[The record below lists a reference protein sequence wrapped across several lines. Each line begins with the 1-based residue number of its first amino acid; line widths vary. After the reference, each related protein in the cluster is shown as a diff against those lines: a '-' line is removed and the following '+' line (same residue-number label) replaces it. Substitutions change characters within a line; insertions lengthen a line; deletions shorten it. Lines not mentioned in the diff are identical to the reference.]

1 MPVASAAV
9 QPPIWTARPSP
20 PGSRGSP
27 EPHQTPRC
35 FCGRG
40 KSLRSLSPSE
50 GLVPPW
56 PRARGSAQDPLCGPS
71 WCGGGEQ
78 PEPTRPQNLRLW
90 VSLAWRGAGGAWL
103 GTRGC
108 LPTATSRCKAP
119 SLLPG
124 VCPGDAKGR
133 RCLQTTGLHCAEL
146 DQPPESWREPRSDA
160 AQAGSSSHG
169 GRNLP
174 DIKCKIFIVMFF
186 TSEEKSHVW
195 DCFLLEEKR

>member
-1 MPVASAAV
+1 MASAAV
-9 QPPIWTARPSP
+9 QTPIWTARPSL

-50 GLVPPW
+50 DLVPPW
-56 PRARGSAQDPLCGPS
+56 PQARGSAQDPPSGSS

-78 PEPTRPQNLRLW
+78 PEPTLPENLRLW
-90 VSLAWRGAGGAWL
+90 VSLAWCGREGPGWEQG
-103 GTRGC
+103 GC
-108 LPTATSRCKAP
+108 LPTATSPCKAQ
-119 SLLPG
+119 SLHPG

-146 DQPPESWREPRSDA
+146 DQTLESWREPRSDA

-186 TSEEKSHVW
+186 TSEEKSCVW
-195 DCFLLEEKR
+195 DCFLLQENR